1 MDRPFGAAVCWVA
14 SCVDFYY
21 PPTTFLSS
29 VLDISPWLII
39 SNVHEARDTIIEGGA
54 EVALVFLF
62 QPLLPSV
69 LYSELRY
76 YFFIV
81 AFNSERSLG
90 QTTISV
96 RVNIRG
102 LRDSSA
108 LRLAQQVLVL
118 AGLCHNK
125 LQ

>member
-1 MDRPFGAAVCWVA
+1 MCTER
-14 SCVDFYY
+14 
-21 PPTTFLSS
+21 
-29 VLDISPWLII
+29 
-39 SNVHEARDTIIEGGA
+39 ETIIEGGA

-62 QPLLPSV
+62 HPLLHSV

-118 AGLCHNK
+118 VGLCHNK
-125 LQ
+125 